1 MNEKKRF
8 AHTTQEFNDMVY
20 FALQTL
26 VDVCLRVTG
35 FTIRTEWV
43 CQPIQSEWVGK
54 LVGENV
60 TSILSRR

>member
-35 FTIRTEWV
+35 FTMK
-43 CQPIQSEWVGK
+43 SEWVGK

-60 TSILSRR
+60 TGILSRR